1 MQETSFYPR
10 YKVKDSSDVLTI
22 SLLGIVALI
31 YSFLRLGAI
40 PGNIVVLAFYLF
52 FIAWFSRLY
61 IRRIVFTSSYFL
73 VESYLRPSQKFNYSD
88 VIDMGSSKIKMRSG
102 EVSFAAMS
110 NVAQLHAVFFELM
123 REGKIDI
130 DQFENKALDEE
141 IVLNKSFWPS
151 VVISAILSG
160 IFLVYWFYHQSHFN
174 LLGILIVL
182 SLIGMVVP
190 SVIQWL
196 YKKHMNDQ

>member
-22 SLLGIVALI
+22 GLLMTVALI

-40 PGNIVVLAFYLF
+40 LGNIVGLIFHLF
-52 FIAWFSRLY
+52 FIVWFSRLY
-61 IRRIVFTSSYFL
+61 IRRIVFTSSSFM
-73 VESYLRPSQKFNYSD
+73 VERYVWPVQNINYSD
-88 VIDMGSSKIKMRSG
+88 VIDMGRSKIKTRSG
-102 EVSFAAMS
+102 KISFAAMS

-130 DQFENKALDEE
+130 DQFENKAIDEE
-141 IVLNKSFWPS
+141 IVLDKSFWRSLVIS
-151 VVISAILSG
+151 VVLSG
-160 IFLVYWFYHQSHFN
+160 TFLVYWFYHQSRFS

-182 SLIGMVVP
+182 SFVAVAVP
-190 SVIQWL
+190 SVVQWI
-196 YKKHMNDQ
+196 YKKRMNDQ

>member
-22 SLLGIVALI
+22 SLLMTAALI

-40 PGNIVVLAFYLF
+40 PGNIVGLAFHLF
-52 FIAWFSRLY
+52 FIVWFSRLY
-61 IRRIVFTSSYFL
+61 IRRIVFTSSSFL
-73 VESYLRPSQKFNYSD
+73 VERYVWPAQNINYSD
-88 VIDMGSSKIKMRSG
+88 VIDMGRSKIKTRSG
-102 EVSFAAMS
+102 KISFAAMS
-110 NVAQLHAVFFELM
+110 NVAQLHAVFFKLM

-141 IVLNKSFWPS
+141 IVLDKSFWPS
-151 VVISAILSG
+151 LVISVVLGG
-160 IFLVYWFYHQSHFN
+160 IFLVYWFYHQSRFG

-182 SLIGMVVP
+182 SLIAVVVP
-190 SVIQWL
+190 PAVQWI
-196 YKKHMNDQ
+196 YKKRMKDQ